1 MWYFI
6 SFFCIFALFLMPF
19 YILLYRPFNSKAL
32 PITAEASGD
41 AIAVRV
47 ANNTKSD
54 IYLNGAGVFYKKN
67 KTRCYGNGQFST
79 KTIYEAFPIPP
90 DVDFPSLVCKYSS
103 ISFSLRNPPAG
114 AAGIYIDFSEIPLE
128 DVSTAAYKKTYSSEF
143 LYRTVQRY
151 SKSKENFYYR
161 VLQTLKIYRHPH
173 ISISKGDL

>member
-54 IYLNGAGVFYKKN
+54 IYLNAAGIFYKKN
-67 KTRCYGNGQFST
+67 RG
-79 KTIYEAFPIPP
+79 
-90 DVDFPSLVCKYSS
+90 CK
-103 ISFSLRNPPAG
+103 N
-114 AAGIYIDFSEIPLE
+114 
-128 DVSTAAYKKTYSSEF
+128 T
-143 LYRTVQRY
+143 
-151 SKSKENFYYR
+151 
-161 VLQTLKIYRHPH
+161 
-173 ISISKGDL
+173 